1 MDDSF
6 NSREYGWTDSSELD
20 GSAEISEEIE
30 SDFQSYDEDEVP
42 FAHHG
47 PVLEADSE
55 EVAIQ
60 REFWSLCAIGFIL
73 DCREFSVNHLQQ
85 LINHAWRIRGTV
97 RVVGR
102 ESYFHIIH
110 FEYIDDLNHICSEGP
125 WSVDGALFV
134 LEKWRPNLVLD
145 RLQLNFVS
153 IWVQLHGLSL
163 EYQYPELAERM
174 GQLMGTFEL

>member
-85 LINHAWRIRGTV
+85 LINHAWRIRG
-97 RVVGR
+97 
-102 ESYFHIIH
+102 
-110 FEYIDDLNHICSEGP
+110 P